1 MLKFIFQRLSRS
13 ITLLAA
19 SCVTF
24 VMVHCIFTTLISL
37 FGDQSWSTIFQS
49 GTVVLSLITTAGMLA
64 HCYQEYNKRYRKF
77 TR

>member
-1 MLKFIFQRLSRS
+1 MLKFIFQRLSKS